1 MAFLGSPRL
10 RRRAAWL
17 AAAVAATAGAVALLV
32 TLLPG
37 HGGRSG
43 KRAAPTV
50 GVATGAPTTSSLPLG
65 PGPSAATERARAQAV
80 AVVEPLATAFVRD
93 LTRRHDLAGAHA
105 LLDGTL
111 RTRYPLGDWQQGRH
125 LPLSLEH

>member
-17 AAAVAATAGAVALLV
+17 AAAVAGAAGAVALLV

-43 KRAAPTV
+43 NRGAPTV
-50 GVATGAPTTSSLPLG
+50 GIATNAPPTSSLPLG
-65 PGPSAATERARAQAV
+65 PGPSAATERARARAV
-80 AVVEPLATAFVRD
+80 ASVQALGAAFVGD
-93 LTRRHDLAGAHA
+93 LTRRHDLAAAHA

-111 RTRYPLGDWQQGRH
+111 RARYPLVDWRQG
-125 LPLSLEH
+125 